1 MKVGIVTINDD
12 NNYGNKL
19 QNYAVQV
26 VLEKNKINAKTI
38 KNCPGTNNKEKK
50 HINYSKKIFKF
61 YLREIKANIKKCLKP
76 DVRKSKFMEFNKN
89 INFTKKVFNIND
101 KNLIK
106 KYDYFIAG
114 SDQVWN
120 PTFGRL
126 SDFDLLSFARPEQ
139 RIAFSASFG
148 INKLPDEFKE
158 KAKKE
163 LQKFKDIS
171 VREDAG
177 KQIIEELT
185 DRKDVQVLVDPT
197 MLLTSEEWDKVS
209 KKPKQLK
216 TNKYILNYF
225 LGNISEERN
234 NEINRIAKEN
244 NCEIINILDSKSPFY
259 QTGPSEF
266 LYLEKNAFLIC
277 TDSFHSCVFAILFN
291 RPFIVFDREDS
302 MEKMN
307 SRLETLLNKFKL
319 EDRWYDNK
327 IKEEQLK
334 IDYTETYNILEK
346 ERIRAKEFIEKSLKH
361 E

>member
-1 MKVGIVTINDD
+1 M
-12 NNYGNKL
+12 
-19 QNYAVQV
+19 
-26 VLEKNKINAKTI
+26 
-38 KNCPGTNNKEKK
+38 
-50 HINYSKKIFKF
+50 
-61 YLREIKANIKKCLKP
+61 
-76 DVRKSKFMEFNKN
+76 
-89 INFTKKVFNIND
+89 
-101 KNLIK
+101 
-106 KYDYFIAG
+106 
-114 SDQVWN
+114 
-120 PTFGRL
+120 
-126 SDFDLLSFARPEQ
+126 
-139 RIAFSASFG
+139 
-148 INKLPDEFKE
+148 
-158 KAKKE
+158 
-163 LQKFKDIS
+163 
-171 VREDAG
+171 REDAG
-177 KQIIEELT
+177 KQIFEELT

-197 MLLTSEEWDKVS
+197 MLLPSEEWDKVS

-307 SRLETLLNKFKL
+307 SRLETLLNRFKL